1 MSFSFLIFA
10 ISSLFL
16 LKRSVS
22 HLFFRFLGFVMGI
35 LLIST
40 SAFYVLMMPI
50 IKLPK
55 PTGEYIIGSTNYTV
69 TDLSRSEIKT
79 EDPNDKRELFVE
91 VWYPANLDGLEE
103 VPPVRPLWEELYKGK
118 SDRVSFFMNYLK
130 GIDTHSYPDIPPK
143 TDHGTF
149 PVILFN
155 HGLQMFTSQSTLL
168 MEHLAS
174 HGYIV
179 VSIAH
184 PYESLRVNLQHAGTV
199 IPEFISSMEKFNEA
213 MEWIKK
219 SSAPVNAA
227 KDSMKTMDTRVERA
241 QIMLKAIEKSEMNNV
256 VSEWEKDNR
265 FILDELISSK
275 HNNFIFR
282 KIMDTSRIGIMGMS
296 IGGAVATEFAKSD
309 ERIKAGINVDG
320 LQYGK
325 RNRESLEI
333 PFMMI
338 YSEDGKGLNEFLMMD
353 SNNDFYEF
361 TFTNARH
368 PDFTDMTLIWPFMRV
383 YGQLGNIPGE
393 RMVELTNKV
402 ILNFWDCYLKNQPFQ
417 NLDKNNYP
425 ELEKKDK
432 YKRIRE

>member
-1 MSFSFLIFA
+1 
-10 ISSLFL
+10 
-16 LKRSVS
+16 
-22 HLFFRFLGFVMGI
+22 
-35 LLIST
+35 
-40 SAFYVLMMPI
+40 
-50 IKLPK
+50 
-55 PTGEYIIGSTNYTV
+55 
-69 TDLSRSEIKT
+69 
-79 EDPNDKRELFVE
+79 
-91 VWYPANLDGLEE
+91 
-103 VPPVRPLWEELYKGK
+103 
-118 SDRVSFFMNYLK
+118 
-130 GIDTHSYPDIPPK
+130 
-143 TDHGTF
+143 
-149 PVILFN
+149 
-155 HGLQMFTSQSTLL
+155 